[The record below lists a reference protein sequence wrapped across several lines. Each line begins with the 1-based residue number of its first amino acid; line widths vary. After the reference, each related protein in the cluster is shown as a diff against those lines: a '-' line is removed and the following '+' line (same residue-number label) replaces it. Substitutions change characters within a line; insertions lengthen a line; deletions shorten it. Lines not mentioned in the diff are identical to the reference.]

1 MRDSGLVRAIAFRPE
16 EPGLA
21 KEIRW
26 FFASMIAEIVR
37 FLRLNPGTKEREF
50 ARQLGVEKGAVNSLL
65 YKNPETFIHDDE
77 QRWSLTAG
85 TKLTVVLEEE
95 AWVGAKSFE
104 DVLEASGSPLDEN
117 CSEVELGCS
126 LSCTVCSFGAK
137 TCLYSQYGMTAKR
150 GSWFSPRIN

>member
-1 MRDSGLVRAIAFRPE
+1 MRDSGLVRAIACRPE

-37 FLRLNPGTKEREF
+37 FLRVNPGTKGREI

-95 AWVGAKSFE
+95 AWVGAASFE
-104 DVLEASGSPLDEN
+104 GVLAATGSPLDGN
-117 CSEVELGCS
+117 CSEVAFVVPKGCKIMVDAAADRKS
-126 LSCTVCSFGAK
+126 VV
-137 TCLYSQYGMTAKR
+137 
-150 GSWFSPRIN
+150 

>member
-26 FFASMIAEIVR
+26 FFASMIAEVVR

-95 AWVGAKSFE
+95 AWVGANRLKMCSKPAVRLWMKT
-104 DVLEASGSPLDEN
+104 VLR
-117 CSEVELGCS
+117 
-126 LSCTVCSFGAK
+126 LSWAVRCPVRYVLSAQR
-137 TCLYSQYGMTAKR
+137 L
-150 GSWFSPRIN
+150 